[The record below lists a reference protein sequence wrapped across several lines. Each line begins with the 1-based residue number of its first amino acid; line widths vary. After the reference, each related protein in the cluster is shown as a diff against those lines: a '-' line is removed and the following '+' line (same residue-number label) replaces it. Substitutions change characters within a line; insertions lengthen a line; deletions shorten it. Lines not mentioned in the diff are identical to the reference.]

1 MNDVDTFQEYLDREK
16 RLQAWDKMARE
27 IFFEKWRQDI
37 RKTLTTNKGI
47 SCSGI
52 KRPAPPFIHWTG
64 V

>member
-16 RLQAWDKMARE
+16 HLQEWDKIAEE
-27 IFFEKWRQDI
+27 ILFEKWRQDI
-37 RKTLTTNKGI
+37 SKTLTTNIGI

-52 KRPAPPFIHWTG
+52 KRSVPPFIHWTG